1 MYDQYLW
8 AFVMYFQYH
17 GLQLVGGA
25 ELPLYSFHVPAGF
38 PSPAQDHIERE
49 ISLDELLGL
58 RLPQTFLVRVAGDSM
73 IGAGIFD
80 GDLGVVDRAIE
91 AKAGDIVIAALNNEP
106 LVKRLHK
113 EHGGYVLRSE
123 NPAYA
128 PRPVLAGDEFSVWGV
143 MRYSVRHHV

>member
-1 MYDQYLW
+1 MG
-8 AFVMYFQYH
+8 FVMYLQYH
-17 GLQLVGGA
+17 GLQLIAGG

-80 GDLGVVDRAIE
+80 GDLGVVDRATE
-91 AKAGDIVIAALNNEP
+91 ARPGHIVIAALNNEP
-106 LVKRLHK
+106 LVKRLDK
-113 EHGGYVLRSE
+113 ENGAYVLRSE
-123 NPAYA
+123 NSAYA
-128 PRPVLAGDEFSVWGV
+128 PRHVLTGDEFSVWGV
-143 MRYSVRHHV
+143 MHYSVRQHV